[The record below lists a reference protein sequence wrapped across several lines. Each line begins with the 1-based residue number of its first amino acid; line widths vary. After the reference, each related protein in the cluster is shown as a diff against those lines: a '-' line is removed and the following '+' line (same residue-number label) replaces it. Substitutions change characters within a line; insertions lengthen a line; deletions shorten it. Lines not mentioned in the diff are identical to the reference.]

1 MLQRSS
7 LAQYRSQTPSAHLRA
22 LDSLEPIVFAVA
34 RWVRQAKLRT
44 GVTSA
49 RGKTLAISLAES
61 ASDCFVSDRALA
73 GTAVGATQGQV
84 YNNPHPTSY
93 LALQTWVFVFNQR
106 WHTRC
111 KPLRNRRLLA
121 LCIDMQRGRR
131 APDGTRASKE
141 ADNDQSL
148 EGRHDITETRLGQ
161 RFRRQT
167 NSLTHGA
174 RERLAEMSCN
184 ILIDRCGMIQK
195 PAKLRSVGLARE
207 IARFT
212 PQRRIGNPSVYR
224 KSAASSFET
233 TIERKF
239 V

>member
-1 MLQRSS
+1 
-7 LAQYRSQTPSAHLRA
+7 
-22 LDSLEPIVFAVA
+22 
-34 RWVRQAKLRT
+34 
-44 GVTSA
+44 
-49 RGKTLAISLAES
+49 
-61 ASDCFVSDRALA
+61 
-73 GTAVGATQGQV
+73 
-84 YNNPHPTSY
+84 
-93 LALQTWVFVFNQR
+93 
-106 WHTRC
+106 
-111 KPLRNRRLLA
+111 
-121 LCIDMQRGRR
+121 MQRGRR

-212 PQRRIGNPSVYR
+212 PQRRIGNPSGKAPHLHLRRQSKGNLYEPSNYR
-224 KSAASSFET
+224 KRRRDQGAQQAAN
-233 TIERKF
+233 R
-239 V
+239 